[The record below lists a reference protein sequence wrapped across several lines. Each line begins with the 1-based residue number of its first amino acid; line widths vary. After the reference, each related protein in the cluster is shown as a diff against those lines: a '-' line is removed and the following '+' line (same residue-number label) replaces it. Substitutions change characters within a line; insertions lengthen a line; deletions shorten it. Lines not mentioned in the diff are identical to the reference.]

1 MIIVVFNERKRAWVL
16 KFAVFITSF
25 SHICRVLV
33 LLQLTKS
40 PGSLCLCVCVCY
52 TEILFSD
59 LEMGRSCPSTRSLL
73 SWAVIVS

>member
-16 KFAVFITSF
+16 KFAVFIPSF

-40 PGSLCLCVCVCY
+40 QGSLCLCVCY

-59 LEMGRSCPSTRSLL
+59 LEMGRSCPSTRSHL